1 MAFIKSMVIKMN
13 SKTHNNS
20 LPAADGFHMPAEWAE
35 HQAVWMIWP
44 QRPDNWRH
52 AGREAQQTFAA
63 IAKAISATTPVFM
76 AVPEPFM
83 PQARAVM
90 PSEVTLVAMNSDDC
104 WMRDSGPT
112 MVIDQAGHLRG
123 VDWKFNA
130 WGGFNGGLYHPWDQD
145 SEVASQVLAHHGFD
159 RYLAPLVLEGGSIHV
174 DGEGTLLTT
183 EECLLNPN
191 RNPDLSKTQIEALL
205 SEYLN
210 VTHFI
215 WLPEG
220 VFMDETDGHI
230 DNMCCFA
237 RPGEV
242 VLHWVDDEKDPQY
255 PRSQAAYEVLSK
267 ARDAKGRQLK
277 IHKMLAPGPLFY
289 EQDET
294 AGVVASG
301 QAVPREVGERMA
313 ASYVNFLISN
323 GQIIFPL
330 LDERT
335 DAAAA
340 SRLQE
345 IFPEYRIVGVPA
357 REVLLGGGNI
367 HCITQQIPAGKAS

>member
-13 SKTHNNS
+13 NKTHNG

-52 AGREAQQTFAA
+52 AGREAQQAFAA
-63 IAKAISATTPVFM
+63 IAKAISAATPVFM

-83 PQARAVM
+83 SQARAVM

-112 MVIDQAGHLRG
+112 MVIDPAGQLRG

-145 SEVASQVLAHHGFD
+145 SEVAGQVLAHHGFD

-183 EECLLNPN
+183 AECLLNPN
-191 RNPDLSKTQIEALL
+191 RNPDLSKAQIEALL
-205 SEYLN
+205 AEHLD

-242 VLHWVDDEKDPQY
+242 VLHWVDDEQDPQY

-277 IHKMLAPGPLFY
+277 IHKILAPGPLFY

-294 AGVVASG
+294 VGVVASG

>member
-1 MAFIKSMVIKMN
+1 M
-13 SKTHNNS
+13 
-20 LPAADGFHMPAEWAE
+20 
-35 HQAVWMIWP
+35 
-44 QRPDNWRH
+44 
-52 AGREAQQTFAA
+52 
-63 IAKAISATTPVFM
+63 
-76 AVPEPFM
+76 
-83 PQARAVM
+83 
-90 PSEVTLVAMNSDDC
+90 
-104 WMRDSGPT
+104 
-112 MVIDQAGHLRG
+112 
-123 VDWKFNA
+123 
-130 WGGFNGGLYHPWDQD
+130 
-145 SEVASQVLAHHGFD
+145 
-159 RYLAPLVLEGGSIHV
+159 LEGGSIHV

-183 EECLLNPN
+183 AECLLNPN
-191 RNPDLSKTQIEALL
+191 RNPDLSKAQIEALL
-205 SEYLN
+205 SEHLN

-215 WLPEG
+215 WSPEG

-242 VLHWVDDEKDPQY
+242 VLHWVDDEQDPQY

-294 AGVVASG
+294 VGVVASG